1 MDSNH
6 LGFCRQVRENKHW
19 QLLQARNFPLQ
30 ETGGFPV
37 AKMKVSF
44 SAFCHYPVS
53 EWHTLCGTILN
64 IHITLPQKKGR
75 KKTQSPIATFRS
87 ELRGPELAHGHRAA
101 SRQDELLD
109 CIALQKTQLPSEK
122 QTTVYPG
129 PLLRSSSRKSRHQ
142 RLSNKVAPRQV
153 QRQSK
158 QELFKVAHVSAT
170 QNLQQ
175 PDLGPINRRDLGK
188 AGSLT
193 VRAVLRKDNHVA
205 L

>member
-6 LGFCRQVRENKHW
+6 LGFCRQVRENEHW
-19 QLLQARNFPLQ
+19 QILLQARDFPLQ

-44 SAFCHYPVS
+44 PAFCHYPVVS

-75 KKTQSPIATFRS
+75 KKPQSPMATFRS
-87 ELRGPELAHGHRAA
+87 ELRGSELAHGHRAA

-129 PLLRSSSRKSRHQ
+129 RLLRSNSHKSRHQ
-142 RLSNKVAPRQV
+142 RLSNKVALRQV

-158 QELFKVAHVSAT
+158 QELFKLAHVSAT

-188 AGSLT
+188 AGSLSE
-193 VRAVLRKDNHVA
+193 LY
-205 L
+205 